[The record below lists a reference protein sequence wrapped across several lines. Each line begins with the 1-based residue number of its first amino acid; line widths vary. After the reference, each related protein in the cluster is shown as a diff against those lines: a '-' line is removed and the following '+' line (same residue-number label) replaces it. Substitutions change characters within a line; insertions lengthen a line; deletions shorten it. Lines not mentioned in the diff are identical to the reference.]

1 MEMGYKKDTIIG
13 FHIFRICYNEIQTEV
28 RDIMLKILIAE
39 DEEPIANLIR
49 MNLRR
54 AGYACV
60 WAPDG
65 EKAADLMDEEKFDL
79 VLLDVMLP
87 GINGYELMEYA
98 RSLELPVIFLTAL
111 GSTENK
117 VKGLKMGA
125 DDYLTKPFEIVEL
138 LARVEAVL
146 RRYHKTETLL
156 TVFDVVIDTAS
167 RSVTRNGEPV
177 LLTMKEFELLLLLA
191 RNRNIALYRET
202 IYETIWGGEYMG
214 QSRTVDLHIQRLK
227 KKLNWDNEITAVY
240 KVGYRLEGEEKIAK

>member
-1 MEMGYKKDTIIG
+1 
-13 FHIFRICYNEIQTEV
+13 
-28 RDIMLKILIAE
+28 MLKILIAE
-39 DEEPIANLIR
+39 DEEPIANLIK
-49 MNLRR
+49 MNLRK
-54 AGYACV
+54 AGYHCT

-65 EKAADLMDEEKFDL
+65 GKAADLMDSEKFDL
-79 VLLDVMLP
+79 LLLDVMLP
-87 GINGYELMEYA
+87 EVNGYELMEYA

-146 RRYHKTETLL
+146 RRYNKTETVMN
-156 TVFDVVIDTAS
+156 VFDVIIDTAS
-167 RSVTRNGEPV
+167 RSVTRDGEQIS
-177 LLTMKEFELLLLLA
+177 LTMKEFDLLLLLA

-202 IYETIWGGEYMG
+202 IYESVWGGEYMG

-227 KKLNWDNEITAVY
+227 KKLGWDSEISAVY
-240 KVGYRLEGEEKIAK
+240 KVGYRLEGEDRAGSR

>member
-1 MEMGYKKDTIIG
+1 MRAACGGRMRG
-13 FHIFRICYNEIQTEV
+13 N
-28 RDIMLKILIAE
+28 MLKILIAE

-49 MNLRR
+49 INLRR
-54 AGYACV
+54 AGYSCT

-65 EKAADLMDEEKFDL
+65 EKAADLMGSEKFDL

-87 GINGYELMEYA
+87 GFNGYELMEYA
-98 RSLELPVIFLTAL
+98 RTLELPVIFLTAL

-138 LARVEAVL
+138 LARVEVVL
-146 RRYHKTETLL
+146 RRYHKTETVLK
-156 TVFDVVIDTAS
+156 VFDVELNTAS
-167 RSVTRNGEPV
+167 RSVTQNGEPV
-177 LLTMKEFELLLLLA
+177 SLTMKEFDLLLLLA

-202 IYETIWGGEYMG
+202 IYENVWGGDYMG

-227 KKLNWDNEITAVY
+227 KKLNWDSEITAVY
-240 KVGYRLEGEEKIAK
+240 KVGYRLEDDAKTI

>member
-1 MEMGYKKDTIIG
+1 
-13 FHIFRICYNEIQTEV
+13 
-28 RDIMLKILIAE
+28 MLKILIAE

-54 AGYACV
+54 AGYQCV

-65 EKAADLMDEEKFDL
+65 ERAADLMDNEKFDL
-79 VLLDVMLP
+79 LLLDVMLP
-87 GINGYELMEYA
+87 GINGYELMDYA
-98 RSLELPVIFLTAL
+98 KVLELPVIFLTAL

-146 RRYHKTETLL
+146 RRYHKTETVLS
-156 TVFDVVIDTAS
+156 VFDVTIDTAS
-167 RSVTRNGEPV
+167 RSVMQNGEQV
-177 LLTMKEFELLLLLA
+177 SLTMKEFDLLLLLA

-202 IYETIWGGEYMG
+202 IYETVWGGEYMG

-227 KKLNWDNEITAVY
+227 KKLNWDNEIAAVY
-240 KVGYRLEGEEKIAK
+240 KVGYRLEGEEKRKD

>member
-1 MEMGYKKDTIIG
+1 
-13 FHIFRICYNEIQTEV
+13 
-28 RDIMLKILIAE
+28 MLKILIAE
-39 DEEPIANLIR
+39 DEEPIANLIK

-54 AGYACV
+54 AGYHCI
-60 WAPDG
+60 WAADG
-65 EKAADLMDEEKFDL
+65 ETAADYMEKEKPDL

-87 GINGYELMEYA
+87 GINGYELMDYA
-98 RSLELPVIFLTAL
+98 RTLELPVIFLTAL

-146 RRYHKTETLL
+146 RRYHKTESVME
-156 TVFDVVIDTAS
+156 VFDIVIDTAS
-167 RSVTRNGEPV
+167 RAVTRNGEQIP
-177 LLTMKEFELLLLLA
+177 LTMKEFDLLLLLA

-202 IYETIWGGEYMG
+202 IYETVWGGEYMG

-227 KKLNWDNEITAVY
+227 KKLNWDNEISAVY
-240 KVGYRLEGEEKIAK
+240 KVGYRLEAE

>member
-1 MEMGYKKDTIIG
+1 MGIKMI
-13 FHIFRICYNEIQTEV
+13 R
-28 RDIMLKILIAE
+28 ILIAE
-39 DEEPIANLIR
+39 DEEPIANLLQK
-49 MNLRR
+49 NLSR
-54 AGYACV
+54 AGYDCI

-65 EKAADLMDEEKFDL
+65 QKAADMMEREGIDL

-98 RSLELPVIFLTAL
+98 RELMIPVIFLTAL
-111 GSTENK
+111 GTTKDK

-146 RRYHKTETLL
+146 RRYHKTENRFQ
-156 TVFDVVIDTAS
+156 VFDILIDTAS
-167 RSVTRNGEPV
+167 RQVTRNGEAIP
-177 LLTMKEFELLLLLA
+177 LTMKEFDLLLLLV

-202 IYETIWGGEYMG
+202 IYENVWGGEYMG

-227 KKLNWDNEITAVY
+227 KKLNWDSEITAVY
-240 KVGYRLEGEEKIAK
+240 KVGYRLEGE